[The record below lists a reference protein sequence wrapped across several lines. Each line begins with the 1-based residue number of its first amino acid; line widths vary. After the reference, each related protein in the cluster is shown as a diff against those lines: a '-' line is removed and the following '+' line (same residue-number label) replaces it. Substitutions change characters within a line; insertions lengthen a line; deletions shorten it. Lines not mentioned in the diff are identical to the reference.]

1 MNLLTKIAN
10 GTFKQTHVMVAVGQY
25 LRTFAA
31 TNSLFKQNHKVYG
44 NTLKLDTFTRPV
56 TLKQNHKVNAPSI
69 VLLPNTQSIGM
80 VQTHIMVSV
89 GQYTTFGA
97 LPIGNFGQ
105 NHVVAGNQ
113 LNIPLTTIS
122 DPTDFYQ
129 QHLLIPDYL
138 KVEPLEVGKPF
149 VNPSIRRSV
158 VYTGDSTNVM
168 VVNVDKENFVLVLDL
183 ATNKY
188 T

>member
-1 MNLLTKIAN
+1 MI
-10 GTFKQTHVMVAVGQY
+10 
-25 LRTFAA
+25 
-31 TNSLFKQNHKVYG
+31 KQNHRVYG
-44 NTLKLDTFTRPV
+44 DALKLDAFIRPV
-56 TLKQNHKVNAPSI
+56 TFRQNHKMNAPSI
-69 VLLPNTQSIGM
+69 VLLPSAQSIKM
-80 VQTHIMVSV
+80 IQTHIMVSV

-97 LPIGNFGQ
+97 VPIGGFGQ
-105 NHVVAGNQ
+105 NHVVVGNQ
-113 LNIPLTTIS
+113 LNMPLTTIS

-129 QHLLIPDYL
+129 RHLLIPDYL
-138 KVEPLEVGKPF
+138 KVAPLEVGKPF

-168 VVNVDKENFVLVLDL
+168 VISADKENFALVLDL